1 MNLSMRKIFRF
12 GLSVIALALFFN
24 AFAASEAKGQ
34 QINEF
39 LKRMEAYRVRVTSLE
54 SNLTMVKY
62 DPIIKK
68 SDVTQGALKY
78 AAERDKKGK
87 DINAAIRIDWVKPEE
102 ILSVFKGKYKLYRPR
117 LNVYYEGKA
126 DSKNAKDK
134 GGDAL
139 KFMNMSKKE
148 LQANYSVQYL
158 GPEQLEGGIE
168 AFHLQLTPKTASN
181 YQNADVWI
189 DKDGRIHQ
197 FKVTAKSGDYTAFR
211 MTNIK
216 ENVNFPGSV
225 FVVNTNG
232 AKRIEG

>member
-1 MNLSMRKIFRF
+1 MRKILRF
-12 GLSVIALALFFN
+12 GLAAIALALFFN
-24 AFAASEAKGQ
+24 AFAASEAKAQ
-34 QINEF
+34 QLNEF

-62 DPIIKK
+62 DPVIKK

-78 AAERDKKGK
+78 AAVRDKKGK
-87 DINAAIRIDWVKPEE
+87 DKDAAIRIDWVKPEE
-102 ILSVFKGKYKLYRPR
+102 TLSVFKGTYKLYRPR

-139 KFMNMSKKE
+139 KFMNMPKKE

-158 GPEQLEGGIE
+158 GEEKLDGGI
-168 AFHLQLTPKTASN
+168 AVFHLQLTPKTASN

-189 DKDGRIHQ
+189 DADGRIHQ
-197 FKVTAKSGDYTAFR
+197 FKITTKSGDYTAFR
-211 MTNIK
+211 LTNIK

-232 AKRIEG
+232 AKKIEG

>member
-1 MNLSMRKIFRF
+1 MREILRF
-12 GLSVIALALFFN
+12 GLAVIALTVFLG
-24 AFAASEAKGQ
+24 AFGASEAKAQ

-54 SNLTMVKY
+54 SGLTMVKY
-62 DPIIKK
+62 DPVIKK
-68 SDVTQGALKY
+68 SDVTQGRLKY

-87 DINAAIRIDWVKPEE
+87 DIDAAIRIDWVKPEE

-148 LQANYSVQYL
+148 LQANYSVQFL
-158 GPEQLEGGIE
+158 GEEKLEGGLPV
-168 AFHLQLTPKTASN
+168 FHLQLAPKTASN

-189 DKDGRIHQ
+189 DADGRIHQ
-197 FKVTAKSGDYTAFR
+197 FKVTSKSGDYTAFR
-211 MTNIK
+211 LTNIK

-225 FVVNTNG
+225 FLVDTNG

>member
-1 MNLSMRKIFRF
+1 MRKILRF
-12 GLSVIALALFFN
+12 GLSVITLALFSGV
-24 AFAASEAKGQ
+24 FAASEVKAQ

-54 SNLTMVKY
+54 SGLTMVKY
-62 DPIIKK
+62 DPVIKK

-78 AAERDKKGK
+78 AAERDKKGT
-87 DINAAIRIDWVKPEE
+87 DVGAAIRIDWVKPEE
-102 ILSVFKGKYKLYRPR
+102 TLSVVKGKYVLYRPR
-117 LNVYYEGKA
+117 LNVYYTGKA

-158 GPEQLEGGIE
+158 GEEKLDGGT
-168 AFHLQLTPKTASN
+168 AVFHLQLTPKTASN

-189 DKDGRIHQ
+189 DSDGRIHQ
-197 FKVTAKSGDYTAFR
+197 FKVTTKSGDYTAFR
-211 MTNIK
+211 LTNISDTCLSL
-216 ENVNFPGSV
+216 PLLRGHSS
-225 FVVNTNG
+225 
-232 AKRIEG
+232 

>member
-1 MNLSMRKIFRF
+1 MDKILRF
-12 GLSVIALALFFN
+12 ILPALALALFFN
-24 AFAASEAKGQ
+24 FFAASEAKAQ

-39 LKRMEAYRVRVTSLE
+39 LKRMESYRVRVTSLE

-62 DPIIKK
+62 DPVIKK
-68 SDVTQGALKY
+68 SDVTQGRLKY
-78 AAERDKKGK
+78 AAERDKKGR
-87 DINAAIRIDWVKPEE
+87 DIGAAIRIDWVKPEE
-102 ILSVFKGKYKLYRPR
+102 ILSVVKGKYVLYRPR
-117 LNVYYEGKA
+117 LNVYYTGKA

-158 GPEQLEGGIE
+158 GEEKLDDGLGV
-168 AFHLQLTPKTASN
+168 FHLQLTPKTASN

-189 DKDGRIHQ
+189 DANGKIHQ
-197 FKVTAKSGDYTAFR
+197 FKVTMKSGDYTAFR
-211 MTNIK
+211 LSNIK
-216 ENVNFPGSV
+216 ENPRFPGSD

>member
-1 MNLSMRKIFRF
+1 MRKILRF
-12 GLSVIALALFFN
+12 GLSVIALALFSGV
-24 AFAASEAKGQ
+24 FAASEAKAQ

-87 DINAAIRIDWVKPEE
+87 DISAAIRIDWVKPEE
-102 ILSVFKGKYKLYRPR
+102 ILSVVKGTYVLYRPR
-117 LNVYYEGKA
+117 LNVYYTGKA

-139 KFMNMSKKE
+139 NFMNMSKKE
-148 LQANYSVQYL
+148 LTANYMASYIAPEKLEDSTSVH
-158 GPEQLEGGIE
+158 
-168 AFHLQLTPKTASN
+168 HLRLTPKTASK
-181 YQNADVWI
+181 YKYADVWI
-189 DKDGRIHQ
+189 DDNGAIHQ
-197 FKVTAKSGDYTAFR
+197 FQITMQSGDYTAFR
-211 MTNIK
+211 LSNMKPNAK
-216 ENVNFPGSV
+216 FSSEV
-225 FVVNTNG
+225 FKVNTNG
-232 AKRIEG
+232 AKKIEG